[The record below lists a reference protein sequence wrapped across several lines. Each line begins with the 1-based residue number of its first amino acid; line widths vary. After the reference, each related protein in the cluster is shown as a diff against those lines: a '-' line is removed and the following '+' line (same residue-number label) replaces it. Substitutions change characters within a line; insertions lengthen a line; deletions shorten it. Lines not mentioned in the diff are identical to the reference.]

1 LAADTPVFRGGAVV
15 FHSPLAELFE
25 KVMGRERERE
35 RLDKMEPRL
44 SITEF
49 DDGTILTGH
58 R

>member
-25 KVMGRERERE
+25 KVMERE

-44 SITEF
+44 SITEL